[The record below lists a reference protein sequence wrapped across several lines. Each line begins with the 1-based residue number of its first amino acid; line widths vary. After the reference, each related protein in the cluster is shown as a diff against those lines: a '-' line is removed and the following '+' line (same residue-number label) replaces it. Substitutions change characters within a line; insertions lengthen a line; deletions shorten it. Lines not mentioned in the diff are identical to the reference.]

1 MGQYEDTLLDIEKT
15 FGTVPEFMRLFPRE
29 SLIREWPSWKSGN
42 LGEID
47 LERARYLL
55 SEDELMEE
63 TLSQAEITD
72 IRKFSRMARTV
83 CCGALVDA
91 ARAPMA
97 KAMTGER
104 FLVCNDVCKR
114 LIEKATPE
122 ELREIAAMEL

>member
-1 MGQYEDTLLDIEKT
+1 MGQYEDTLEDIEKT
-15 FGTVPEFMRLFPRE
+15 FGTVPEFMRLLPRE
-29 SLIREWPSWKSGN
+29 SLIREWPSWKKDSP
-42 LGEID
+42 GEID

-55 SEDELMEE
+55 SEDKLLEE
-63 TLSQAEITD
+63 TLSQAEITE
-72 IRKFSRMARTV
+72 IREFGRMARTV

-104 FLVCNDVCKR
+104 FLVCNEVCKR

-122 ELREIAAMEL
+122 ELREIAAMKL